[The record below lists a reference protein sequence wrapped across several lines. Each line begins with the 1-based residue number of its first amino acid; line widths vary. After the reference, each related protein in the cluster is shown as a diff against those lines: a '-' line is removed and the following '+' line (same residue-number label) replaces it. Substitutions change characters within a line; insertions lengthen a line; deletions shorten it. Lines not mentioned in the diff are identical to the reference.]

1 MCRQFAIAGGFGAGP
16 EGFALLHCALNRTSG
31 HYVEHPFESLDGL
44 LKRWNANL
52 GASELHGNVCGW
64 LCGGTET
71 GIDRWQTRLGLEQ
84 AFGSGSSD
92 EAERVLDALA
102 RVSWSQLENESF
114 DFQLILPPDS
124 EPMQRRTDALLS
136 WCAGFL
142 GGLGLA
148 GYRPPGDDEGC
159 AEFLDDLGRIARSEI
174 EMRDDPE
181 EDEAAYAELVEF
193 LRMGAL
199 MVHLSHNRQAA

>member
-1 MCRQFAIAGGFGAGP
+1 M
-16 EGFALLHCALNRTSG
+16 
-31 HYVEHPFESLDGL
+31 EHPFDSLEGL
-44 LKRWNANL
+44 LKRWNANV
-52 GASELHGNVCGW
+52 GAAELHGNLCGW

-71 GIDRWQTRLGLEQ
+71 EIERWQTRLGMEQ
-84 AFGSGSSD
+84 ALGQASSD
-92 EAERVLDALA
+92 DAERVLDTLA

-114 DFQLILPPDS
+114 DFQPLLPPDS
-124 EPMQRRTDALLS
+124 DAISKRTDALLS
-136 WCAGFL
+136 WSAGFL

-148 GYRPPGDDEGC
+148 GYQPSPKDEGC
-159 AEFLDDLGRIARSEI
+159 AEFLDDLNRIARSEI

-199 MVHLSHNRQAA
+199 MVHLSHPRKAA